1 MIDGWFSVLIIS
13 LIVALCG
20 LALLLV
26 QSCYRPESLRHAE
39 EPHLLPWYRDR
50 HRRAQVTSVLRKGR
64 MSHIPTSVATE
75 VASAARRELL
85 EGVKTQCGMAPNPSE
100 RLRIRALD
108 DGAICRLGKIFKQDF
123 FIDSVRAVQERRKR

>member
-39 EPHLLPWYRDR
+39 EPHLLPWCRDR
-50 HRRAQVTSVLRKGR
+50 HRRGQVTSVLLKGR

-85 EGVKTQCGMAPNPSE
+85 EGVKTQGGMAPNPGE
-100 RLRIRALD
+100 RLRMRALD
-108 DGAICRLGKIFKQDF
+108 DGAICRLGKIVKQDVLVDR
-123 FIDSVRAVQERRKR
+123 IRVVQERHKR